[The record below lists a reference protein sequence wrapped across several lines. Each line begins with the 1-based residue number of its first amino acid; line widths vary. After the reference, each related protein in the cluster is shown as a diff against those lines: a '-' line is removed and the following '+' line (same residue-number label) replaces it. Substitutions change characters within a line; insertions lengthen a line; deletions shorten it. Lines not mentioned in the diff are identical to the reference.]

1 MAASLDKLA
10 GLLPLMAAELVD
22 GNANFPKPNV
32 SEDCA
37 VDADVTGIDQDTL
50 LAKSAITQ
58 NLNLSP
64 GQSKFMEQVIQAES
78 SFSKAEMHLSGTH
91 TYISIGM
98 LISVFLGH
106 FPNIDR
112 FKNYVRYTMGNSQYV
127 VVFSYFELLTQAY
140 VLF

>member
-1 MAASLDKLA
+1 MQREDVFRGYFKCVKMAASLDKLA

-22 GNANFPKPNV
+22 GNANFPKSNV

-37 VDADVTGIDQDTL
+37 VDADITGIDQDTL

-91 TYISIGM
+91 MYISFGM
-98 LISVFLGH
+98 LNSVSLGH
-106 FPNIDR
+106 FPDIDR
-112 FKNYVRYTMGNSQYV
+112 F
-127 VVFSYFELLTQAY
+127 
-140 VLF
+140 

>member
-1 MAASLDKLA
+1 MQSEDVSQGNFKCVKMAASLDKLA

-22 GNANFPKPNV
+22 GNANFPK

-37 VDADVTGIDQDTL
+37 VDADVTGTDQGTL

-64 GQSKFMEQVIQAES
+64 GQSKFMEQIIQAES

-91 TYISIGM
+91 TYISFGM
-98 LISVFLGH
+98 LMYLGLLGH
-106 FPNIDR
+106 FPDIDR
-112 FKNYVRYTMGNSQYV
+112 FFLKNYGTWGK
-127 VVFSYFELLTQAY
+127 
-140 VLF
+140 

>member
-22 GNANFPKPNV
+22 GNANFPKSNV

-37 VDADVTGIDQDTL
+37 VDADITGTDQDTL
-50 LAKSAITQ
+50 LAKSAIIP

-64 GQSKFMEQVIQAES
+64 GQSKFMEKIQAES

-91 TYISIGM
+91 TH
-98 LISVFLGH
+98 V
-106 FPNIDR
+106 
-112 FKNYVRYTMGNSQYV
+112 
-127 VVFSYFELLTQAY
+127 YFFRNA
-140 VLF
+140 

>member
-37 VDADVTGIDQDTL
+37 VDADVTGIDQSTL

-64 GQSKFMEQVIQAES
+64 GQSKFMEQIIQAES
-78 SFSKAEMHLSGTH
+78 SFSKAEMHHSGTCFFRNAYVSRSFGSLSGH
-91 TYISIGM
+91 RSI
-98 LISVFLGH
+98 F
-106 FPNIDR
+106 
-112 FKNYVRYTMGNSQYV
+112 
-127 VVFSYFELLTQAY
+127 
-140 VLF
+140 